1 MNSSA
6 NNLSS
11 FLLPGFKEEFHD
23 PYSED
28 FYINMGPQH
37 PSTHGALRLQIRLDG
52 ESVIEIVPH
61 FGYIHRGL
69 EKQAESQNYVQYIH
83 LSDRQDYLTAI
94 QNNLGVCLALEK
106 GMGIG
111 VPERG
116 EYIRVMMAELGR
128 IASHLVFYGCFG
140 GDLGGQTPL
149 IYGFKER
156 EMIHDIFDQETGS
169 RLTTNFF
176 RPGGS
181 RFDVTDAFIPRVRA
195 FLEHLK
201 PTMDDYERLLSTNLI
216 VLERSRGVG
225 VLSKED
231 ALAFGCSGPVARASG
246 VRYDV
251 RKNDPYSIYD
261 TFDFDVPVRSEG
273 DCYARYLVRIE
284 EIHQSMKILEQ
295 CMARFPEGGP
305 YHSKEKPVRLPA
317 GSYYAASET
326 AKGLYATY
334 IVATGGDKPYRIHT
348 RGPSFANLAALNTI
362 AKGQKV
368 ADIVTIMATLDPVI
382 PEIDR

>member
-1 MNSSA
+1 MEELFN
-6 NNLSS
+6 
-11 FLLPGFKEEFHD
+11 LPGFKEVFKDPNSEEF
-23 PYSED
+23 
-28 FYINMGPQH
+28 IVNMGPQH
-37 PSTHGALRLQIRLDG
+37 PSTHGALRLQLRLDG
-52 ESVIEIVPH
+52 ENIIEVVPH
-61 FGYIHRGL
+61 LGYIHRGL
-69 EKQAESQNYVQYIH
+69 EKQAESQNYLQYIH

-106 GMGIG
+106 GMQIG

-156 EMIHDIFDQETGS
+156 EMIHDIFDEQTGS

-181 RFDVTDAFIPRVRA
+181 RYDVTDTFIPRVKD
-195 FLEHLK
+195 FLEKLK
-201 PTMDDYERLLSTNLI
+201 PAMEDYERLLSTNLV
-216 VLERSRGVG
+216 VLERTQGIG
-225 VLSKED
+225 VLSKKD

-246 VRYDV
+246 VNYDV
-251 RKNDPYSIYD
+251 RKNDPYGIYD
-261 TFDFDVPVRSEG
+261 TFDFQVPIRTEG
-273 DCYARYLVRIE
+273 DCYARYQVRIA
-284 EIHQSMKILEQ
+284 EIHESMKILEQ
-295 CMARFPEGGP
+295 CISRFPEGP
-305 YHSKEKPVRLPA
+305 WRSKEKPVRLPA

-334 IVATGGDKPYRIHT
+334 VVATSGDKPYRIHT
-348 RGPSFANLAALNTI
+348 RGPSFANLSALNTMV
-362 AKGQKV
+362 KGHKV
-368 ADIVTIMATLDPVI
+368 ADLVAVMATLDPVI

>member
-1 MNSSA
+1 MEELFN
-6 NNLSS
+6 
-11 FLLPGFKEEFHD
+11 LPGFKEVFKDPNSEEF
-23 PYSED
+23 
-28 FYINMGPQH
+28 IVNMGPQH
-37 PSTHGALRLQIRLDG
+37 PSTHGALRLQLRLDG
-52 ESVIEIVPH
+52 ENIIEVVPH
-61 FGYIHRGL
+61 LGYIHRGL
-69 EKQAESQNYVQYIH
+69 EKQAESQNYLQYIH

-106 GMGIG
+106 GMQIG

-156 EMIHDIFDQETGS
+156 EMIHDIFDEQTGS

-181 RFDVTDAFIPRVRA
+181 RYDVTDTFIPRVKD
-195 FLEHLK
+195 FLEKLK
-201 PTMDDYERLLSTNLI
+201 PAMEDYERLLSTNLV
-216 VLERSRGVG
+216 VLERTQGIG
-225 VLSKED
+225 VLSKKD

-246 VRYDV
+246 VNYDV
-251 RKNDPYSIYD
+251 RKNDPYGIYH
-261 TFDFDVPVRSEG
+261 TFDFQVPIRTEG
-273 DCYARYLVRIE
+273 DCYARYQVRIA
-284 EIHQSMKILEQ
+284 EIHESMKILEQ
-295 CMARFPEGGP
+295 CISRFPDGP
-305 YHSKEKPVRLPA
+305 WRSKEKPVRLPA

-334 IVATGGDKPYRIHT
+334 VVATSGDKPYRIHT
-348 RGPSFANLAALNTI
+348 RGPSFANLSALNTMV
-362 AKGQKV
+362 KGHKV
-368 ADIVTIMATLDPVI
+368 ADLVAVMATLDPVI

>member
-1 MNSSA
+1 MEELFN
-6 NNLSS
+6 
-11 FLLPGFKEEFHD
+11 LPGFKEVFKDPNSEEF
-23 PYSED
+23 
-28 FYINMGPQH
+28 IVNMGPQH
-37 PSTHGALRLQIRLDG
+37 PSTHGALRLQLRLDG
-52 ESVIEIVPH
+52 ENIIEVVPH
-61 FGYIHRGL
+61 LGYIHRGL
-69 EKQAESQNYVQYIH
+69 EKQAESQNYLQYIH

-106 GMGIG
+106 GMQIG

-156 EMIHDIFDQETGS
+156 EMIHDIFDEQTGS

-181 RFDVTDAFIPRVRA
+181 RYDVTDTFIPRVKD
-195 FLEHLK
+195 FLEKLK
-201 PTMDDYERLLSTNLI
+201 PAMEDYERLLSTNLV
-216 VLERSRGVG
+216 VLERTQGIG
-225 VLSKED
+225 VLSKKD

-246 VRYDV
+246 VNYDV
-251 RKNDPYSIYD
+251 RKNDPYGIYD
-261 TFDFDVPVRSEG
+261 TFDFQVPIRTEG
-273 DCYARYLVRIE
+273 DCYARYQVRIA
-284 EIHQSMKILEQ
+284 EIHESMKILEQ
-295 CMARFPEGGP
+295 CISRFPEGP
-305 YHSKEKPVRLPA
+305 WRSKEKPVRLPA

-334 IVATGGDKPYRIHT
+334 VVATSGDKAYRIHT
-348 RGPSFANLAALNTI
+348 RGPSFANLSALNTMV
-362 AKGQKV
+362 KGHKV
-368 ADIVTIMATLDPVI
+368 ADLVAVMATLDPVI

>member
-1 MNSSA
+1 MEELFN
-6 NNLSS
+6 
-11 FLLPGFKEEFHD
+11 LPGFKEVFKDPNSEEF
-23 PYSED
+23 
-28 FYINMGPQH
+28 IVNMGPQH
-37 PSTHGALRLQIRLDG
+37 PSTHGALRLQLRLDG
-52 ESVIEIVPH
+52 ENIIEVVPH
-61 FGYIHRGL
+61 LGYIHRGL
-69 EKQAESQNYVQYIH
+69 EKQAESQNYLQYIH

-106 GMGIG
+106 GMQIG

-156 EMIHDIFDQETGS
+156 EMIHDIFDEQTGS

-181 RFDVTDAFIPRVRA
+181 RYDVTDTFIPRVKD
-195 FLEHLK
+195 FLEKLK
-201 PTMDDYERLLSTNLI
+201 PAMEDYERLLSTNLV
-216 VLERSRGVG
+216 VLERTQGIG
-225 VLSKED
+225 VLSKKD

-246 VRYDV
+246 VNYDV
-251 RKNDPYSIYD
+251 RKNDPYGIYD
-261 TFDFDVPVRSEG
+261 TFDFQVPIRTEG
-273 DCYARYLVRIE
+273 DCYARYQVRIA
-284 EIHQSMKILEQ
+284 EIHESMKILEQ
-295 CMARFPEGGP
+295 YISRFPEGP
-305 YHSKEKPVRLPA
+305 WRSKEKPVRLPA

-334 IVATGGDKPYRIHT
+334 VVATSGDKPYRIHT
-348 RGPSFANLAALNTI
+348 RGPSFANLSALNTMV
-362 AKGQKV
+362 KGHKV
-368 ADIVTIMATLDPVI
+368 ADLVAVMATLDPVI

>member
-1 MNSSA
+1 MEELFN
-6 NNLSS
+6 
-11 FLLPGFKEEFHD
+11 LPGFKEVFKDPNSEEF
-23 PYSED
+23 
-28 FYINMGPQH
+28 IVNMGPQH
-37 PSTHGALRLQIRLDG
+37 PSTHGALRLQLRLDG
-52 ESVIEIVPH
+52 ENIIEVVPH
-61 FGYIHRGL
+61 LGYIHRGL
-69 EKQAESQNYVQYIH
+69 EKQAESQNYLQYIH

-106 GMGIG
+106 GMQIG

-156 EMIHDIFDQETGS
+156 EMIHDIFDEQTGS

-181 RFDVTDAFIPRVRA
+181 RYDVTDTFIPRVKD
-195 FLEHLK
+195 FLEKLK
-201 PTMDDYERLLSTNLI
+201 PAMEDYERLLSTNLV
-216 VLERSRGVG
+216 VLERTQGIG
-225 VLSKED
+225 VLSKKD

-246 VRYDV
+246 VNYDV
-251 RKNDPYSIYD
+251 RKNDPYGSSG
-261 TFDFDVPVRSEG
+261 TFDFQVPIRTEG
-273 DCYARYLVRIE
+273 DCYARYQVRIA
-284 EIHQSMKILEQ
+284 EIHESMKILEQ
-295 CMARFPEGGP
+295 CISRFPEGPGR
-305 YHSKEKPVRLPA
+305 SKEKPVRLPA

-334 IVATGGDKPYRIHT
+334 VVATSGDKPYRIHT
-348 RGPSFANLAALNTI
+348 RGPSFANLSALNTMV
-362 AKGQKV
+362 KVHKV
-368 ADIVTIMATLDPVI
+368 ADLVAVMATLDPVI